1 MELDCD
7 EFSRWFNQALYTFNL
22 IDSDINNN
30 GYSWA
35 CFKAQQ
41 CAEMAI
47 KSVLKALGKNAYG
60 HGLLKLYD
68 ELSVILTRKNDV
80 RNAVSYLDKLYIA
93 PRDPDA
99 FTEGSP
105 WEHFTDIDADV
116 AKSSA
121 QVIISYVK
129 REMVQCL

>member
-47 KSVLKALGKNAYG
+47 KSVLKAVGRNAYG

-93 PRDPDA
+93 PGYPDA

-105 WEHFTDIDADV
+105 WEHFTENDANM
-116 AKSSA
+116 AKNSA
-121 QVIISYVK
+121 QIIISYVK
-129 REMVQCL
+129 TEMVQCL